1 LAAKERRKGTLSSAV
16 TRVAVVSELSS
27 ELELKSLQRRD
38 SVVVVTA
45 VRVSCRESRETQL

>member
-27 ELELKSLQRRD
+27 ELELKGLQGRD
-38 SVVVVTA
+38 SVVVVIA
-45 VRVSCRESRETQL
+45 VRVSCRESREVQ